1 MRGDK
6 VAKLL
11 SEKRVML
18 IEILGDYIL
27 FNILRVFLVRIIK
40 LLSKNIN

>member
-18 IEILGDYIL
+18 IEILEDYIL